1 MKKNESVSVIDA
13 IKCPHCGNLMDYD
26 PYLDLDEWDLS
37 GEFEM
42 DCEKCRKP
50 FHVDFCSA
58 FHFTSEKIN
67 RVSERTED

>member
-1 MKKNESVSVIDA
+1 MTKNESVSVIDA
-13 IKCPHCGNLMDYD
+13 IKCPHCEYLMDYD
-26 PYLDLDEWDLS
+26 PYLDVCDMS

-50 FHVDFCSA
+50 FHVDFCSS